1 MKHRIGFVHLTPK
14 GRGFRDV
21 AHDRFQV
28 GILWEMAPLRFEDED
43 FHAPSGVEEHADE
56 VTADEAR
63 APGYE
68 RPQRHDRSSGLPDNN
83 MSAIVTVDPRTLRCV
98 RGFRPMMQFARVVDV
113 YEKIEATTK
122 RLEMTELL
130 VGLLRETPKE
140 DLDKVVYLTQG
151 RIHPDYAGIELG
163 LAEKMVM
170 RVLAHATGLDDARV
184 ARLWKEK
191 GDLGLVAQEA
201 IAARR
206 QKPLEST
213 PLTVS
218 KVHQHLDAIARESGE
233 GSQERKVRL
242 LSELLGNATPREAK
256 YIVRM
261 VIGQMRL
268 GVADMTIVD
277 ALAATFATKSDRARV
292 ERAYNVS
299 SDLGEVA
306 RVLASKGIDGLNEI
320 HLKLFRPIRAMLAE
334 RLETLEAIFER
345 MGKAALEYKYDGLR
359 VQAHVSPNKI
369 ELFSRHLENITVQF
383 PEIVEGLRNAV
394 RDRAVIVEGE
404 AVPVDPNTGEFLP
417 FQEVSRRRGRKT
429 EVERMSKEF
438 PVTLFAFDC
447 LLRGEDDLTPRPYT
461 ERRKALEAVVK
472 PIDGI
477 RHSTVRVTDDV
488 KQAEAFF
495 DEALQAGCEGLMA
508 KALDS
513 TYDAGARGYQWI
525 KFKRE
530 YSAALSD
537 TIDLVIVG
545 AFAGRGKRAGSYGA
559 LLMAAYDDQEDLF
572 RTTCKLGTGFDDET
586 LFTLPEKLKAA
597 KRDRKPARV
606 DSKLEPDV
614 WFEPTTVLEVRGA
627 ELTVSP
633 VHTAAGGAIRPG
645 AGLAVRFPRFTGRWR
660 DDKGPEDATTTKE
673 LLEMYRQQLKQTK
686 KGTAALA

>member
-1 MKHRIGFVHLTPK
+1 
-14 GRGFRDV
+14 
-21 AHDRFQV
+21 
-28 GILWEMAPLRFEDED
+28 
-43 FHAPSGVEEHADE
+43 
-56 VTADEAR
+56 
-63 APGYE
+63 
-68 RPQRHDRSSGLPDNN
+68 
-83 MSAIVTVDPRTLRCV
+83 
-98 RGFRPMMQFARVVDV
+98 MQFARVVDA

-122 RLEMTELL
+122 RLHMTELL

-151 RIHPDYAGIELG
+151 RIHPDYEGIELG

-170 RVLAHATGLDDARV
+170 RVLAHATGMDDARIG
-184 ARLWKEK
+184 RLWKEK

-213 PLTVS
+213 PLTTA
-218 KVHQHLDAIARESGE
+218 KVYQLLDAIARESGE
-233 GSQERKVRL
+233 GSQERKIRL
-242 LSELLGNATPREAK
+242 LSDLLGNATPREAK

-261 VIGQMRL
+261 VVGQMRL
-268 GVADMTIVD
+268 GIADMTIVD
-277 ALAATFATKSDRARV
+277 ALAAAFATKADRPRV
-292 ERAYNVS
+292 ERAYNVC

-306 RVLASKGIDGLNEI
+306 RVLASKGIDGLEDI

-334 RLETLEAIFER
+334 RLETLEEIFER

-359 VQAHVSPNKI
+359 VQAHVSPKRI

-383 PEIVEGLRNAV
+383 PEIVDGLRSAIQ
-394 RDRAVIVEGE
+394 DRAAIVEGE

-429 EVERMSKEF
+429 EVERMAKEF

-447 LLRGEDDLTPRPYT
+447 LLRSDEDLTARPYV

-472 PIDGI
+472 PNDGI

-495 DEALQAGCEGLMA
+495 DDALQAGCEGLMA

-513 TYDAGARGYQWI
+513 TYDAGARGFKWI
-525 KFKRE
+525 KFKKE

-537 TIDLVIVG
+537 TIDLVVVG
-545 AFAGRGKRAGSYGA
+545 AFAGRGKRAGTYGA
-559 LLMAAYDDQEDLF
+559 LLMAAYDDEADVF

-586 LFTLPEKLKAA
+586 LFALPERFKAVR
-597 KRDRKPARV
+597 RDRKPARV
-606 DSKLEPDV
+606 DAKLEPDV
-614 WFEPTTVLEVRGA
+614 WFEPKTVLEVRGA
-627 ELTVSP
+627 EITVSP
-633 VHTAAGGAIRPG
+633 IHTCAWGVLRPG
-645 AGLAVRFPRFTGRWR
+645 AGLAIRFPRFTGRWR
-660 DDKGPEDATTTKE
+660 DDKGPEDATTSKE
-673 LLEMYRQQLKQTK
+673 LVEMYRQQLKQTK
-686 KGTAALA
+686 KEAVASA

>member
-1 MKHRIGFVHLTPK
+1 
-14 GRGFRDV
+14 
-21 AHDRFQV
+21 
-28 GILWEMAPLRFEDED
+28 
-43 FHAPSGVEEHADE
+43 
-56 VTADEAR
+56 
-63 APGYE
+63 
-68 RPQRHDRSSGLPDNN
+68 
-83 MSAIVTVDPRTLRCV
+83 
-98 RGFRPMMQFARVVDV
+98 MQFARVVDA

-151 RIHPDYAGIELG
+151 RIRPDYEGVELG

-170 RVLAHATGLDDARV
+170 RVLAHATGLDDDRIARS
-184 ARLWKEK
+184 WKEK
-191 GDLGLVAQEA
+191 GDLGLVAEQA
-201 IAARR
+201 IVARR

-213 PLTVS
+213 PLTTA
-218 KVHQHLDAIARESGE
+218 KVYEHLVAIAREAGE
-233 GSQERKVRL
+233 GSQDRKIRL
-242 LSELLGNATPREAK
+242 LSDLLGKATPREAK

-261 VIGQMRL
+261 VVGQMRL

-277 ALAATFATKSDRARV
+277 ALAATFARKADRDRV

-306 RVLASKGIDGLNEI
+306 RMLASKGPDGLDEI

-334 RLETLEAIFER
+334 RLETLEEIFKR

-359 VQAHVSPNKI
+359 VQAHVSPKRI
-369 ELFSRHLENITVQF
+369 ELFSRHLENTTGQF
-383 PEIVEGLRNAV
+383 PEIVEGLRA
-394 RDRAVIVEGE
+394 AIHEGGAIIEGE

-417 FQEVSRRRGRKT
+417 FQEVSRRRGRKL

-447 LLRGEDDLTPRPYT
+447 LLRADEGLTSRPYT
-461 ERRKALEAVVK
+461 ERRKALQGVLK
-472 PIDGI
+472 PNDSI
-477 RHSTVRVTDDV
+477 RLATMRVTDEV

-513 TYDAGARGYQWI
+513 AYDAGARGYQWI
-525 KFKRE
+525 KFKKE

-545 AFAGRGKRAGSYGA
+545 AFAGRGKRAGTYGA
-559 LLMAAYDDQEDLF
+559 LLMAAYDDEADTF
-572 RTTCKLGTGFDDET
+572 RTTCKLGTGFADEI
-586 LFTLPEKLKAA
+586 LFALPDKLKRA

-614 WFEPTTVLEVRGA
+614 WLEPETVLEVRGA
-627 ELTVSP
+627 EITVSP
-633 VHTAAGGAIRPG
+633 VHTAAWSVVREG

-660 DDKGPEDATTTKE
+660 DDKRPEDATTQKE
-673 LLEMYRQQLKQTK
+673 LLEMYEMQSK
-686 KGTAALA
+686 KAKRAG

>member
-1 MKHRIGFVHLTPK
+1 
-14 GRGFRDV
+14 
-21 AHDRFQV
+21 
-28 GILWEMAPLRFEDED
+28 
-43 FHAPSGVEEHADE
+43 
-56 VTADEAR
+56 
-63 APGYE
+63 
-68 RPQRHDRSSGLPDNN
+68 
-83 MSAIVTVDPRTLRCV
+83 
-98 RGFRPMMQFARVVDV
+98 MQFARAVDG

-140 DLDKVVYLTQG
+140 DLDKVVYLTEG

-184 ARLWKEK
+184 GRLWKEK

-218 KVHQHLDAIARESGE
+218 KVYQHLDAIARESGE

-277 ALAATFATKSDRARV
+277 ALAATFATKADRARV

-299 SDLGEVA
+299 SDLGEVV
-306 RVLASKGIDGLNEI
+306 RVLASKGIDGLNQI

-472 PIDGI
+472 PSEGI

-525 KFKRE
+525 KFKKE

-633 VHTAAGGAIRPG
+633 VHTAAGGAIRSG